1 MSEYVWWG
9 ALLRLVQA
17 FLQASPFILTG
28 LVIAGVF
35 RRLLGYENTRRLF
48 GEGTWRALPQAWA
61 VGMLLPVCSLGVI
74 PVVRELRKA
83 GLSGGTIL
91 AFALSAPLFNPL
103 SLLYGLTLSEPAV
116 ILSFALCS
124 LVVITV
130 VGLIWDRLFP
140 HSAGE
145 RVESPP
151 VPYGIKR
158 LLAIGVHGA
167 RESVGGT
174 AAYILVGLLGVA
186 SMSLYLP
193 HGFLQFAMN
202 SDNPWAPLTMT
213 GVAIPAYATPMLAM
227 SQLGSMFQHGNSIGA
242 AFALLALGAGM
253 NLGLAAWMFWNYGLR
268 RALTWFALLVV
279 VVLGLSY
286 GVEKPLQTTTAGAAD
301 HTHAFDVYCQP
312 FHGTEPNVAQFV
324 WLRIQRDAQLYE
336 VVGASALAVLMLVG
350 LVLRVSDP
358 RGRTEAWLERS
369 IEADTAEPDAPKPD
383 ANAETTTTPAPV
395 GRFDVVVPPSVLGL
409 VALVVIV
416 AVSVACCYVYYP
428 DQEEVFE
435 ELRIWHVEA
444 ISAAMEGDEEQAEHL
459 IAVSNDWSRKL
470 EVGTYLREWS
480 LPDYHR
486 AKGEVF
492 RFKLELLRHAVEDGH
507 QDEVDELRT
516 EVSQAYLRLVRAY
529 RDDPTSAERRP

>member
-1 MSEYVWWG
+1 MSDYVWWG
-9 ALLRLVQA
+9 ALLRLIQA
-17 FLQASPFILTG
+17 FLQSSPFILTG

-103 SLLYGLTLSEPAV
+103 SLLYGLTLSEPIV

-124 LVVITV
+124 LVVITI
-130 VGLIWDRLFP
+130 VGLVWDRLFP
-140 HSAGE
+140 QSAGE
-145 RVESPP
+145 QVDSPP

-174 AAYILVGLLGVA
+174 ALYVFAGLVGVA
-186 SMSLYLP
+186 GMSLFLP

-202 SDNPWAPLTMT
+202 SDNPMAPLTMT

-253 NLGLAAWMFWNYGLR
+253 NLGLAAWMFRNYGFR
-268 RALTWFALLVV
+268 RAVTWFALLVLV
-279 VVLGLSY
+279 VIALSY
-286 GVEKPLQTTTAGAAD
+286 GVQQPLQTTTAGAAD

-312 FHGTEPNVAQFV
+312 FHGSEANIASMV

-336 VVGASALAVLMLVG
+336 LVGTGALAVLMAIG
-350 LVLRVSDP
+350 LVLRFADP
-358 RGRTEAWLERS
+358 NGRTEAWLESRP
-369 IEADTAEPDAPKPD
+369 AEDAGEVD
-383 ANAETTTTPAPV
+383 SAEGQVPEPQAPPQNAPV
-395 GRFDVVVPPSVLGL
+395 GKYDIVVPPSVLG
-409 VALVVIV
+409 VVSLVVIV

-428 DQEEVFE
+428 DQNEVFE

-444 ISAAMEGDEEQAEHL
+444 ISAAQEGDVEQAEHL

-470 EVGTYLREWS
+470 EVGTYLREWA

-507 QDEVDELRT
+507 DDEVAELKL
-516 EVSQAYLRLVRAY
+516 EVSKAYLRLSQAY
-529 RDDPTSAERRP
+529 RKDPTSAE

>member
-1 MSEYVWWG
+1 MSEYLWWG

-17 FLQASPFILTG
+17 LLQAAPFILTG
-28 LVIAGVF
+28 LVISGVF

-61 VGMLLPVCSLGVI
+61 IGMLLPVCSLGVI
-74 PVVRELRKA
+74 PIVRELRKA

-103 SLLYGLTLSEPAV
+103 SLLYGLTLSEPVV

-130 VGLIWDRLFP
+130 VGLVWDRLFP
-140 HSAGE
+140 NSAGE
-145 RVESPP
+145 RAESPP
-151 VPYGIKR
+151 VPYGVKR
-158 LLAIGVHGA
+158 LVSIGVHGA

-174 AAYILVGLLGVA
+174 ALYVLVGVLGVA

-253 NLGLAAWMFWNYGLR
+253 NFGLAAWMFWNYGPT
-268 RALTWFALLVV
+268 RALAWFAMLVLVV
-279 VVLGLSY
+279 IALSY

-312 FHGTEPNVAQFV
+312 FHGEENDLALMV
-324 WLRIQRDAQLYE
+324 WERIRRDLQVYE
-336 VVGASALAVLMLVG
+336 LVGAGALAILMLVG
-350 LVLRVSDP
+350 LVLRFADP
-358 RGRTEAWLERS
+358 GGRTESWLERPPE
-369 IEADTAEPDAPKPD
+369 EASPDTSDEAPKEPQ
-383 ANAETTTTPAPV
+383 V
-395 GRFDVVVPPSVLGL
+395 GRFDVVVPPAVLGL
-409 VALVVIV
+409 VSLLVIV
-416 AVSVACCYVYYP
+416 AVSVACCFVYYP

-444 ISAAMEGDEEQAEHL
+444 IAAANDGDVEMAEHF
-459 IAVSNDWSRKL
+459 IAVSDEWSRKL

-486 AKGEVF
+486 TKGEVF
-492 RFKLELLRHAVEDGH
+492 RFKLELLRHAAEDGH
-507 QDEVDELRT
+507 EDEVDELRT
-516 EVSQAYLRLVRAY
+516 EVSRAY
-529 RDDPTSAERRP
+529 RRLRRAYQDDPTSGN